1 MMSRY
6 HVQLRYFPGDAWG
19 DIREKDLRELAD
31 TLGLTIGYE
40 KIENRERRG
49 DLLME
54 NTMDKTIEEISQ
66 EVITVSGD
74 AEEVFSEGLKALFK
88 KYRCPRTVYSLL
100 GSNEAGKKIADSLMD
115 LHGGW

>member
-1 MMSRY
+1 MSQY
-6 HVQLRYFPGDAWG
+6 TVQLRYFPGDAWG
-19 DIREKDLRELAD
+19 DIREEELRSLAD
-31 TLGLTIGYE
+31 NFGLAIGYE
-40 KIENRERRG
+40 RIEARERRG

-74 AEEVFSEGLKALFK
+74 EEEGFSEGLKALFK

-115 LHGGW
+115 LYGGW

>member
-1 MMSRY
+1 MMNRY
-6 HVQLRYFPGDAWG
+6 YVQLRYFPGDAWG
-19 DIREKDLRELAD
+19 DIQEEELRSLAD
-31 TLGLTIGYE
+31 KFGLTIGYE
-40 KIENRERRG
+40 RVENREKHG

-74 AEEVFSEGLKALFK
+74 QEGVFSEGLKTLFK

-100 GSNEAGKKIADSLMD
+100 GSNEAGKKIANSLMD
-115 LHGGW
+115 LYGGW

>member
-1 MMSRY
+1 MSRY
-6 HVQLRYFPGDAWG
+6 HVQLRYFPGDVWG
-19 DIREKDLRELAD
+19 DIQEKELWDLGD
-31 TLGLTIGYE
+31 KFGLTIGYE
-40 KIENRERRG
+40 RIENREKHG

-66 EVITVSGD
+66 EVITVSSD
-74 AEEVFSEGLKALFK
+74 REEVFSDGLKALFK

-115 LHGGW
+115 LYGGW